1 MKILR
6 WFRRMLA
13 QEGASSS
20 RASDLYEGT
29 IQLGHDAITRPLREI
44 AEHEQRSPEDIAN
57 EILSHGI
64 EKYEHFDEKLA
75 KWNILSPREQQVTA
89 LTCQGYFNEDIAQ
102 KLVISPNTVKT
113 HLRNIQQKF
122 NVHSKEELKQIFR
135 GWDFSAFDR

>member
-13 QEGASSS
+13 QEGASSP

-29 IQLGHDAITRPLREI
+29 IQLGHDAITRPLREL

-57 EILSHGI
+57 EILSTGI

-75 KWNILSPREQQVTA
+75 KWNALSFREQQVAA
-89 LTCQGYFNEDIAQ
+89 LSCLGYTNHAIAE
-102 KLVISPNTVKT
+102 KLIISPNTVKA
-113 HLRNIQQKF
+113 HVRNIQHKF
-122 NVHSKEELKQIFR
+122 NVRSKEQLRQVLD
-135 GWDFSAFDR
+135 GWDFGAFDS